1 MLKRRIPKKLIA
13 ALVFLVAVA
22 VIGAAAYYFSTV
34 NVAVFNPQGEIAEKQ
49 RNLIYFTLIL
59 SAVVVIPVFVMLG
72 LFAWK
77 FRENSGRGTYRPDW
91 SENKWMEI
99 VWWGI
104 PCLIILV
111 LSVVTW
117 RTSHELDP
125 YKPLASHVK
134 PVEVQVVALQWKW
147 LFIYPEQGVAS
158 VNLLEIP
165 EKTPINFTIT
175 SDAPMNAFWVP
186 SLGTQVYAMS
196 GMSTKLHLI
205 ADRPGD
211 YHGASSN
218 ISGKGYADM
227 AFTARAVSSADF
239 GKWVADKQKTGG
251 QLDMPAYEKLAKPGT
266 AKQPIFYRLADAEL
280 YDKVVMKYM
289 TPGHETEHGQPP
301 ADPPLN
307 EENPATKHMNHMDM
321 PGMEGM

>member
-1 MLKRRIPKKLIA
+1 MLKRRPPKKLIA
-13 ALVFLVAVA
+13 VIIFVIAVALV
-22 VIGAAAYYFSTV
+22 AAAVFYFSTV
-34 NVAVFNPQGEIAEKQ
+34 NVAVLNPQGAIAEKQ

-59 SAVVVIPVFVMLG
+59 SAVVVIPVFIMLG
-72 LFAWK
+72 MFAWK
-77 FRENSGRGTYRPDW
+77 FRESNEQANYQPDW
-91 SENKWMEI
+91 KESRGLEVI
-99 VWWGI
+99 WWGI

-111 LSVVTW
+111 LSIITW

-125 YKPLASHVK
+125 YKPLDSTTK
-134 PVEVQVVALQWKW
+134 PLNVQVVALQWKW
-147 LFIYPEQGVAS
+147 LFIYPEQGIAS

-211 YHGASSN
+211 YRGSSSN
-218 ISGKGYADM
+218 ISGKGFADM
-227 AFTARAVSSADF
+227 TFTARAVAPAEF
-239 GKWVADKQKTGG
+239 GKWVSARQGSSEK
-251 QLDMPAYEKLAKPGT
+251 LDMAAYEKLAEPSTRKEPV
-266 AKQPIFYRLADAEL
+266 FYQLADPDL
-280 YDKVVMKYM
+280 YDKIVMKYM
-289 TPGHETEHGQPP
+289 MPGHDTEHEKLP
-301 ADPPLN
+301 ADPLLN
-307 EENPATKHMNHMDM
+307 EENPATQHMNHMDM